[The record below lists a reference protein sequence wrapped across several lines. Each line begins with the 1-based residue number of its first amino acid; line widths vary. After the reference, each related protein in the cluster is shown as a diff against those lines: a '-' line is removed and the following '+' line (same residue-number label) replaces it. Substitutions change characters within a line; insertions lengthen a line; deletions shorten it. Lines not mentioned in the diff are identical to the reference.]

1 MTDAPA
7 LSLQERLTIADR
19 QLALADHVR
28 QWRFG
33 AGLSVQQAARRIPG
47 VSHSFVEAVERGVWQ
62 PHEIPTEI
70 MAAIIR
76 HAGPLPEALNYYEA
90 PPMAALPTS
99 GFPEDA
105 GEDRAG
111 PRRSPAPEG
120 VDGPEREPDEDS
132 DFLPQFARKGD
143 FLFLAWPQA
152 ARGIYLSRRAVAR
165 LYAVVAQEAAGMAQ
179 PQ

>member
-7 LSLQERLTIADR
+7 LSLQERLIIADR

-47 VSHSFVEAVERGVWQ
+47 ISHSYIEAIERAAYQ
-62 PHEIPTEI
+62 PHEIPAGI

-76 HAGPLPEALNYYEA
+76 QAGPLPAALSYEEA
-90 PPMAALPTS
+90 PPMAALPTG
-99 GFPEDA
+99 GFPEGA

-132 DFLPQFARKGD
+132 DLFPQFARHGD
-143 FLFLAWPQA
+143 ALFLAWPQA
-152 ARGIYLSRRAVAR
+152 ARGLHLSRRDVAR
-165 LYAVVAQEAAGMAQ
+165 LSAVLAQEAASLAQ